1 MADKKPCKQQ
11 APPLHAL
18 HLAYVQQRTGD
29 LFPTALRKSY
39 AV

>member
-1 MADKKPCKQQ
+1 MADKNNKTTN
-11 APPLHAL
+11 PLRPL
-18 HLAYVQQRTGD
+18 YLAHVRQRTGD